1 MRLLT
6 GISIASLVVSI
17 AAVVFVLGLYA
28 ELDKSEPET
37 PVVKKV
43 HTQELT
49 EFMVA
54 KVIEEHAAGLI
65 KSAGITEDSQYE
77 TNEVWESLPGFN
89 CIWHRW
95 IYDRSVT
102 HIPDVRE
109 AGEDMTY
116 NYDRQD
122 DIWLVTTYDYYG
134 NCEEV
139 TTWAIDDNTG
149 EVTYGHPDEK

>member
-6 GISIASLVVSI
+6 AISIVSLVVSI
-17 AAVVFVLGLYA
+17 AAVVFVLGLYE
-28 ELDKSEPET
+28 ELEKSEPET
-37 PVVKKV
+37 PKV

-49 EFMVA
+49 EWMVA
-54 KVIEEHAAGLI
+54 RVIEDYAEGLI
-65 KSAGITEDSQYE
+65 KSAGITEDNQYE
-77 TNEVWESLPGFN
+77 MTEVWESLPGFN

-109 AGEDMTY
+109 ANEDMTY
-116 NYDRQD
+116 NYDKQE
-122 DIWLVTTYDYYG
+122 DIWLVTTYDYHG
-134 NCEEV
+134 NCEEL